1 MKSIYAKSDCSKL
14 LVHNISTK
22 PEIVLIFPITR
33 DTKSSLEKWK
43 IVIDFVKDSGIGT
56 LLVLDKT
63 ESGSATDFF
72 MSHFVSEEIHLV
84 ILPRS
89 IKDTLFDTVGEIVL
103 DKNLWIIQLHDDDSW
118 SGKLSLPEI
127 VDSETV
133 YYSDFY
139 LNSTSKGLTKIQDYS
154 LPNRIVFSLVPSNIW
169 NRFTSLVQA
178 QQYHVAGSFD
188 FTLNLMAQIA
198 CKFEYRPGF
207 VYHWNDDN
215 WDTSKNAKAH
225 LSRLAVSD
233 GWKGWSSPE
242 IANLNRTIDSL
253 ASLNYLQD
261 IVTPDVIE
269 NQIQLLICSFQPS
282 VRNRIKLCISIPMF
296 HLVYLLRISQRL
308 LIMVGKSKIDYV
320 GDRLR
325 LYKFV
330 KKTWRT
336 RSLEDVLDLV
346 IQLQAKQ
353 EFESLHNR
361 FLLWQELIRE
371 LSGRN

>member
-1 MKSIYAKSDCSKL
+1 LKSIYAKRDGSKF

-22 PEIVLIFPITR
+22 PEIVLVFPITR
-33 DTKSSLEKWK
+33 DTNENLEKWK
-43 IVIDFVKDSGIGT
+43 IVIDFVKDSEIRT

-63 ESGSATDFF
+63 ESGSATEFF
-72 MSHFVSEEIHLV
+72 MSHFASEEIHLV
-84 ILPRS
+84 VLPRN

-103 DKNLWIIQLHDDDSW
+103 DKNLWIIQLHDDDNW

-127 VDSETV
+127 VDPETV

-139 LNSTSKGLTKIQDYS
+139 LNSASKGLTQIQDYS
-154 LPNRIVFSLVPSNIW
+154 MPNRIVFSLVPSNIW

-178 QQYHVAGSFD
+178 QQCHVAGSFD
-188 FTLNLMAQIA
+188 FTLNLMTQIA

-269 NQIQLLICSFQPS
+269 IQIQLLICSFQPS
-282 VRNRIKLCISIPMF
+282 FRNRIKLCISIPIF
-296 HLVYLLRISQRL
+296 HILYLPRILQRL
-308 LIMVGKSKIDYV
+308 EIIMGKSKVDYI
-320 GDRLR
+320 GNRLR

-346 IQLQAKQ
+346 IQLQAEQ

-361 FLLWQELIRE
+361 FLLWKESIRE